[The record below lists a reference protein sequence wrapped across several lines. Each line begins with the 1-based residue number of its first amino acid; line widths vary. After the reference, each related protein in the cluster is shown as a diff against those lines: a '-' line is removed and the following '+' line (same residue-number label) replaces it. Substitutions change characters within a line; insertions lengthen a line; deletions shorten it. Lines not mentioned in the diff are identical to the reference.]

1 MTPTILLFI
10 LFALIAIIA
19 VRGRLLSFRAQRP
32 KDYAATSPEFDIR
45 QVLNGPIVSEGVIYG
60 PTGRM
65 TSSFVARMHGEWD
78 GDTGTLTEDFT
89 YSGGNT
95 MQRKWFLTMGPD
107 KTFVA
112 EADDI
117 EGKGQGV
124 ISGSTVMLRYRIRL
138 PEESGGHVLDT
149 TDWMYLMEDGTIMN
163 RSEMRK
169 FGIKVAELIASM
181 RPEPFE
187 EHQTIA
193 AQ

>member
-1 MTPTILLFI
+1 MTLTVLLILLVAVVAAI
-10 LFALIAIIA
+10 AARAL
-19 VRGRLLSFRAQRP
+19 LLSFRAQRP
-32 KDYAATSPEFDIR
+32 DDYATTSPEFDIKR
-45 QVLNGPIVSEGVIYG
+45 ILNGPITSEGLIYG

-78 GDTGTLTEDFT
+78 GDNGTLTELFV
-89 YSGGNT
+89 YSSGKT
-95 MQRKWFLTMGPD
+95 MQRKWYLTTGPGN
-107 KTFVA
+107 TFVA
-112 EADDI
+112 EADDV
-117 EGKGQGV
+117 EGKGHGV

-138 PEESGGHVLDT
+138 PEDSGGHVLDT

-169 FGIKVAELIASM
+169 FGIKVAELIATM

>member
-1 MTPTILLFI
+1 MTLT
-10 LFALIAIIA
+10 ALATFLGVVVCAIVA
-19 VRGRLLSFRAQRP
+19 KLRLLSFRAQRP
-32 KDYAATSPEFDIR
+32 GDYAATSPEFDIKR
-45 QVLNGPIVSEGVIYG
+45 DLNGPIMSEGVIYG

-78 GDTGTLTEDFT
+78 GDSGTLTEDFV
-89 YSGGNT
+89 YSSGVT
-95 MQRKWFLTMGPD
+95 MQRKWNLTMGPG

-112 EADDI
+112 KADDI
-117 EGKGQGV
+117 EGSGQGV

-149 TDWMYLMEDGTIMN
+149 TDWMYLMGDGTIMN

-181 RPEPFE
+181 RPDSATS
-187 EHQTIA
+187 HRSVDA
-193 AQ
+193 S